1 MEPNLTRSK
10 NQMSKAQEIRAAL
23 QAIRANPALLASIRA
38 ERDTLVSDVMLS
50 PNGGREMVNGS
61 GNGMA
66 FTAQVTMSK
75 RDRLAMLQSII
86 EFYDAG
92 TSPSSWAKT
101 GF

>member
-1 MEPNLTRSK
+1 
-10 NQMSKAQEIRAAL
+10 
-23 QAIRANPALLASIRA
+23 
-38 ERDTLVSDVMLS
+38 MLS
-50 PNGGREMVNGS
+50 ATGGREMVNGS

-75 RDRLAMLQSII
+75 RERLAILQSVI

-92 TSPSSWAKT
+92 TSPSSWART